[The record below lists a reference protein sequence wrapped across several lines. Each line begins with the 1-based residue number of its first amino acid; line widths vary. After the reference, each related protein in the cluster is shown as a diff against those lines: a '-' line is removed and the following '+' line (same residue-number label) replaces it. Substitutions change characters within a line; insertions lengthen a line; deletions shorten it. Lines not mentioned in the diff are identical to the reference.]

1 MELTWL
7 FPFIM
12 IALCVFVMGVCAR
25 LLPLDR
31 STRTI

>member
-12 IALCVFVMGVCAR
+12 IALCLLMMGGSRGRCR
-25 LLPLDR
+25 
-31 STRTI
+31 